1 MNLNINYL
9 TTIYKGFLDHKS
21 AKQISRELYNQTI
34 QKGVLK
40 DAKALDYAI
49 KLTNKLG
56 KKLPQETHILQVA
69 KLKYNDDTLDIGGA
83 LSMILFDELKNLN
96 AYENLKKA
104 TNQKTND
111 IEAEF
116 KEEVIKDT
124 IEYNRGL
131 DTPKVFYLAS
141 SHNDCAKDH
150 KIAQGKIYIDEA
162 WENYIT
168 SEKLKK
174 QIKEYI
180 AKHHT
185 QTIQYIMGDP
195 VWFITRPNCRHYFVA
210 IKTKEAIKVSSKR
223 LSSRYKTDT
232 AISNRQYLQTL
243 RSGGDRKIIGEKRNA
258 ELMIQKYEERL
269 KYHLALKQVK
279 NNLLVRKSI
288 VKDKMLIAKWKE
300 YLKKLK

>member
-1 MNLNINYL
+1 MNLNNEYL

-21 AKQISRELYNQTI
+21 AKQISRELYNETI
-34 QKGVLK
+34 KKGELK
-40 DAKALDYAI
+40 DTKALNYAI
-49 KLTNKLG
+49 KLTEKLG

-111 IEAEF
+111 LEAKF

-131 DTPKVFYLAS
+131 DTPKVFYLSS
-141 SHNDCAKDH
+141 SHQDCAKDH
-150 KIAQGKIYIDEA
+150 KYAQQKIFIDEK

-195 VWFITRPNCRHYFVA
+195 VWFITRPNCRHYFKA
-210 IKTKEAIKVSSKR
+210 LKTKEAIKVSPQR

-232 AISNRQYLQTL
+232 AIGNRQYLQTL
-243 RSGGDRKIIGEKRNA
+243 RSGKDRKIIGEKRNA
-258 ELMIQKYEERL
+258 ELMIERYKERL
-269 KYHLALKQVK
+269 KYHLALKQVR
-279 NNLLVRKSI
+279 NNQLLRKAI
-288 VKDKMLIAKWKE
+288 VKDKMLIAKWQE
-300 YLKKLK
+300 YYKKLQ